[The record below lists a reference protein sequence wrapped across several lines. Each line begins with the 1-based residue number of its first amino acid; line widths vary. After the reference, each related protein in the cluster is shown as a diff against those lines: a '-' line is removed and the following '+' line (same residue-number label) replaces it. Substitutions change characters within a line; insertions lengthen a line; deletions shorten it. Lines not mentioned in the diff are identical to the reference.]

1 MSMNHPIPTCW
12 PAEVYDYERKTIT
25 DVAVGGIDLRKGNW
39 IHCKWCNSTLKTTSF
54 SLITWRSH
62 QRRQT
67 HRAREKE
74 FLENNLQLPIVS
86 CSSQSSVHSSA
97 PTLKDTQ
104 ATLPGIQSSQDHESL
119 VLVRRDL
126 QNNKKHQARYERDVN
141 NVINAMTTLVT
152 DQQSDLD
159 SLQHQVQDLTRQI
172 QGLKKEIEILRRKER
187 QQKSRKEV
195 VTTSFSSHRIPGSHV
210 IGLKTKS
217 DLCNGERFKIPRK
230 TRSNNTAIKRNS
242 MTDMDLF
249 EKRFRLT

>member
-25 DVAVGGIDLRKGNW
+25 DVAVGGIDLRKGSW

-74 FLENNLQLPIVS
+74 FLENNLQLPI
-86 CSSQSSVHSSA
+86 
-97 PTLKDTQ
+97 
-104 ATLPGIQSSQDHESL
+104 DHESL
-119 VLVRRDL
+119 ILVRRDL
-126 QNNKKHQARYERDVN
+126 QKNKQHQACYERDVN

-172 QGLKKEIEILRRKER
+172 QGLKKEIEILR
-187 QQKSRKEV
+187 
-195 VTTSFSSHRIPGSHV
+195 P
-210 IGLKTKS
+210 
-217 DLCNGERFKIPRK
+217 
-230 TRSNNTAIKRNS
+230 IKRNS